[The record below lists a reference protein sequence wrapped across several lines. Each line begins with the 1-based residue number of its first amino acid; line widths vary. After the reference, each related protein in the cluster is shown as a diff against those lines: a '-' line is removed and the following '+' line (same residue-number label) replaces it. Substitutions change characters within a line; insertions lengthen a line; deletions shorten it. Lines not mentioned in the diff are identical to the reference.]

1 MELHHSKHHQ
11 TYVTNYNAALD
22 KMSEAQ
28 ASNDIATQI
37 ATQPAINFTGGG
49 HINHTLFWE
58 NLAPKNSG
66 GGEPPSGS
74 LAKAIDSNFGSLD
87 AMKEKFN
94 AALAGVQ
101 GSGWAWLVQ
110 DTQTGAVGI
119 RTYAVSAVI
128 CVSLS
133 AMETDELIQ

>member
-1 MELHHSKHHQ
+1 
-11 TYVTNYNAALD
+11 
-22 KMSEAQ
+22 
-28 ASNDIATQI
+28 
-37 ATQPAINFTGGG
+37 
-49 HINHTLFWE
+49 
-58 NLAPKNSG
+58 
-66 GGEPPSGS
+66 
-74 LAKAIDSNFGSLD
+74 
-87 AMKEKFN
+87 MKEKFN

-110 DTQTGAVGI
+110 DTQTGSVGI